1 MKLKLLLASLI
12 AVLLTSCGQNNS
24 TQIAENTFVY
34 KDKVYRL
41 VDNELTEVAD
51 LNAKEIRKFEVLKP
65 KQKTLG
71 THSLSYVKAKATAE
85 LDALYRGNI
94 LYFKLTING
103 LSDLKEN
110 FSPGKFTIDFEDEFG
125 FILHSTEVS
134 TGDLIGIIG
143 NGEKLAFYQYNGKT
157 EMSTDINSEIKSF
170 SVSSTVKERG
180 KGNSYGW

>member
-1 MKLKLLLASLI
+1 MKSKLLIASLI
-12 AVLLTSCGQNNS
+12 GILLSSCGKNNS
-24 TQIAENTFVY
+24 IQIAENTFVY
-34 KDKVYRL
+34 DDKVYKL

-65 KQKTLG
+65 KEKTLG
-71 THSLSYVKAKATAE
+71 SSSLSYVKENATAE
-85 LDALYRGNI
+85 INALYRGNI

-110 FSPGKFTIDFEDEFG
+110 YNPGKFIIDFEDEFG

-134 TGDLIGIIG
+134 TQDLIGIIG
-143 NGEKLAFYQYNGKT
+143 DSGKVERYQYNGKT

-170 SVSSTVKERG
+170 TVSSTVKGR
-180 KGNSYGW
+180 W